1 MKIPYSIES
10 EMSLIASVLLG
21 GGKILRKVE
30 VSVPSG
36 RSFYRE
42 ANGLIYDAMRHV
54 DELGLD
60 IDIVTTRDELE
71 RQGILERVGGLGY
84 IMQMGELLP
93 TTSHAMSY
101 ANTVRYEFDR
111 RRVIEICTNAIGKV
125 QEDNADPV
133 SITNDIMLGTQS
145 LAGLQNSVD
154 YNHVDDGIKEAIDD
168 IEARTSTYKMSGVPS
183 GWSALDDMVGG
194 WRKGELIIVG
204 ARPSMGK
211 SAFALSLSI
220 AATKQNKC
228 VLFASIEMSEKMTSQ
243 RLLAHETGISL
254 KAISNSVLSLQEKMS
269 LRKTRANLFDSSLYL
284 AASNP
289 MSMSDIRGKAIKL
302 QSNTKIDLIVVD
314 YLQMIATTGQNR
326 TQEIGAVSRGLKAL
340 ARELDC
346 PVIALSSLNRAA
358 DKRDDKRPMMA
369 DLRESGDIE
378 SDADVIMFLYRASY
392 YATAGMREAIEN
404 DECEVIVSKNRN
416 GPVGSVMLDYT
427 PSTGR
432 FKDMEYSLL

>member
-10 EMSLIASVLLG
+10 EMCLIASVLLG
-21 GGKILRKVE
+21 GAKVLRKVE
-30 VSVPSG
+30 VSVPNG
-36 RSFYRE
+36 ASFYRE
-42 ANGLIYDAMRHV
+42 ANGIIYDAMRRV
-54 DELGLD
+54 DDIGLD
-60 IDIVTTRDELE
+60 IDIITTKDELE
-71 RQGILERVGGLGY
+71 RQDVLERVGGLGY

-93 TTSHAMSY
+93 TTGHAMSY
-101 ANTVRYEFDR
+101 ANTVRYECDR
-111 RRVIEICTNAIGKV
+111 RRVIEICSHAINKI

-133 SITNDIMLGTQS
+133 AITNDIMLGSQS
-145 LAGLQNSVD
+145 LAGLQNSID
-154 YNHVDDGIKEAIDD
+154 YNHIDDGIKKAIDD
-168 IEARTSTYKMSGVPS
+168 IENRTSTFKMSGVPS
-183 GWSALDDMVGG
+183 GWIALDDMVGG
-194 WRKGELIIVG
+194 WRNGELIIVG

-220 AATKQNKC
+220 SATKINKC

-254 KAISNSVLSLQEKMS
+254 KTISNSVLSFKDKMQ
-269 LRKTRANLFDSSLYL
+269 LKKTRADLFDSNLYL
-284 AASNP
+284 ASSNP
-289 MSMSDIRGKAIKL
+289 MSVSDIRGKAIKL
-302 QSNTKIDLIVVD
+302 QSKVSIDLIVVD
-314 YLQMIATTGQNR
+314 YLQMITTAGQNR
-326 TQEIGAVSRGLKAL
+326 TQEIGAISRGLKAL

-392 YATAGMREAIEN
+392 YAPAGMRDCMEK
-404 DECEVIVSKNRN
+404 DECEIIVSKNRN
-416 GPVGSVMLDYT
+416 GPVGSVVLEYT

>member
-21 GGKILRKVE
+21 GEKVLRKVE
-30 VSVPSG
+30 VSVPNG

-42 ANGLIYDAMRHV
+42 ANGLIYDAMMRV
-54 DELGLD
+54 SEVGLD
-60 IDIVTTRDELE
+60 IDIVTTKDELE

-101 ANTVRYEFDR
+101 ANTVRYEYDR
-111 RRVIEICTNAIGKV
+111 RRVIEICSNAINKI

-133 SITNDIMLGTQS
+133 SITNDIMLGSQS
-145 LAGLQNSVD
+145 LAGLQNSVE
-154 YNHVDDGIKEAIDD
+154 YNHVDDGIKQAIDD
-168 IEARTSTYKMSGVPS
+168 IESRTSTFKMSGVPS
-183 GWSALDDMVGG
+183 GWQELDDMVGG

-211 SAFALSLSI
+211 SAFALSLSL
-220 AATKQNKC
+220 AAVKAKKC

-254 KAISNSVLSLQEKMS
+254 KSISNSVLTLEEKMA
-269 LRKTRANLFDSSLYL
+269 LKKTRADLFDSNLYL
-284 AASNP
+284 AAANP

-314 YLQMIATTGQNR
+314 YLQMVATAGQNR

-340 ARELDC
+340 A
-346 PVIALSSLNRAA
+346 SSTVQP
-358 DKRDDKRPMMA
+358 K
-369 DLRESGDIE
+369 
-378 SDADVIMFLYRASY
+378 
-392 YATAGMREAIEN
+392 
-404 DECEVIVSKNRN
+404 
-416 GPVGSVMLDYT
+416 
-427 PSTGR
+427 PSC
-432 FKDMEYSLL
+432 